1 MHTRYYLLTTRFC
14 LTTQTGGAAST
25 TTRGSGNVQ
34 HHSTGTR
41 CTVTS
46 TSRSLKDGDDKAVKG
61 NIVYLR
67 RHRGRQRDLGY
78 GNCQVTRRSW
88 TIAGAAAAGLLTS
101 PRRRVTSQSA
111 AVFPSACS
119 TPRPRRASIRQALTP
134 VTSATVTQ
142 NLDLARHRAAAHR
155 ACSDR
160 RTEFV

>member
-46 TSRSLKDGDDKAVKG
+46 SRRSLRDDDDDKAVKG

-111 AVFPSACS
+111 AVFRSACS

-142 NLDLARHRAAAHR
+142 NLDLARHRAAHR
-155 ACSDR
+155 TCSDW

>member
-1 MHTRYYLLTTRFC
+1 MHKRYYLLTTRFC
-14 LTTQTGGAAST
+14 LTTQTGGAASAA
-25 TTRGSGNVQ
+25 TRGSGNVQ

-46 TSRSLKDGDDKAVKG
+46 TSRSLKDDDDKAVKG

-67 RHRGRQRDLGY
+67 RHRGRQRDLCC
-78 GNCQVTRRSW
+78 GNCQVTGRSW
-88 TIAGAAAAGLLTS
+88 TTAGAAAAGLLTS

-142 NLDLARHRAAAHR
+142 NLDLARHRAAHR
-155 ACSDR
+155 TCSDW